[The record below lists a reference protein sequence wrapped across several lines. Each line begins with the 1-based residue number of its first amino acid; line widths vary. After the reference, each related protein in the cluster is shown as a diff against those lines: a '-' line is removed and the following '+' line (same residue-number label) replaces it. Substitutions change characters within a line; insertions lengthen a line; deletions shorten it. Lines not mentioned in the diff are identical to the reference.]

1 MTGGIGQGG
10 RSEASEGIKDERQ
23 EGNPAH
29 QAAAAPAVDGMND
42 IVARMEDLKARN
54 LAVEDAQVCIC
65 SAA

>member
-1 MTGGIGQGG
+1 M
-10 RSEASEGIKDERQ
+10 DERQ
-23 EGNPAH
+23 EGNSAH

-65 SAA
+65 SAS